1 MQSDC
6 INIQQQPKSTTTKTI
21 SDMAKKTKT
30 LLNMNDNDTRFLIA
44 MYFLNGNKTE
54 AYRFIQGNSITE
66 NEPSIRAA
74 ASMYSKK
81 TTVKQLEAIVK
92 AQYIESATKLME
104 AEGYKVLKPKEAS
117 EYILQQFEKNE
128 QAEKQSNESKDIEVN
143 ATGAK
148 GWEPVYDGND
158 KNDGNSGGNDRNR
171 ANDGDNSGNSSKGIT
186 LDKNLSN
193 FSDTNE
199 IDLSNKDA
207 MLAELNYR
215 YGLATNERD
224 RSEIRK
230 QIIDVQNMKRQEQVE
245 DGKLRKVMY
254 LPLRQCSNCPNLH
267 VLASENAN
275 ILPPKK

>member
-1 MQSDC
+1 
-6 INIQQQPKSTTTKTI
+6 
-21 SDMAKKTKT
+21 MAKKAKT
-30 LLNMNDNDTRFLIA
+30 LLSMNDNDTRFLIA

-54 AYRFIQGNSITE
+54 AYKFIQGNSITD
-66 NEPSIRAA
+66 NEASIRAA

-81 TTVKQLEAIVK
+81 QTVKQLDAIVK

-117 EYILQQFEKNE
+117 EYLLGQFERSE
-128 QAEKQSNESKDIEVN
+128 QLNKGGSNGNNTGREYNRVNDIPNSNGYGNNESAERT
-143 ATGAK
+143 TGRDADNEDRNK
-148 GWEPVYDGND
+148 GND
-158 KNDGNSGGNDRNR
+158 KGKEKENGNDVER
-171 ANDGDNSGNSSKGIT
+171 IMP
-186 LDKNLSN
+186 DKDLPN
-193 FSDTNE
+193 FSDTDE

-207 MLAELNYR
+207 MLKELNYR
-215 YGLATNERD
+215 YKLARDERD

-275 ILPPKK
+275 ILTPKR